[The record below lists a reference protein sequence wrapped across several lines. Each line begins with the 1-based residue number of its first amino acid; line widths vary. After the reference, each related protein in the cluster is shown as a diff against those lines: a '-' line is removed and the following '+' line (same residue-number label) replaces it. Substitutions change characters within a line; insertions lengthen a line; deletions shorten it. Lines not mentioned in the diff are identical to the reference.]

1 MNYPE
6 LCTVFTCDDQSIT
19 SITSPG
25 VILKRSTSN
34 PKEKELLEV
43 LQRHG
48 INVSN
53 ICIVGGYV
61 LELDGIRRA
70 RDIDFIMHSKERAK
84 LSFDKQTTQLTKNID
99 MLGERR
105 WHPSI
110 DNDLIIQDNNFHQV
124 ISNGLKVC
132 KTQLVI
138 DKKQAV
144 RRPKD
149 IQDLRLY
156 DLFTKYEALAKSVRY
171 PTHSFTGCLWASVL
185 DDWSKILEEIGAV
198 SYYII
203 DPTNNFRTILKQIYL
218 LDDADISK
226 VIDKKLPALKPF
238 STSICF
244 FKLLLHE
251 PNYRTKRLTGKPI
264 STEIEKVKSTIRHKY
279 QGKVVGYVHDIII
292 HIADNTEQSQ
302 KLDVLLNAQPNSR
315 RTFVS
320 LPYLLTCN
328 MSSGP
333 FNRSDMLVR
342 FNAIQSYVVS
352 NTHSFDMYKNM
363 QRARQNIS
371 LNQEAD
377 YVEKFKRLIDS
388 IIENGF
394 DPKYPIKCSKDYK
407 LVDGSHR
414 LALAYYLNLKYVPV
428 QITMNKSII
437 PYDYDWFVKKG
448 FNREELIAL
457 CTLLVDMFA
466 YLVAFYGS
474 DPRSIIK

>member
-19 SITSPG
+19 SITIPG
-25 VILKRSTSN
+25 VILKRPLTN
-34 PKEKELLEV
+34 KNLENELIKV
-43 LQRHG
+43 LQSHG

-61 LELDGIRRA
+61 FDLEGIRRSP
-70 RDIDFIMHSKERAK
+70 DIDFIMHSKERER
-84 LSFDKQTTQLTKNID
+84 LSFHKKETPLSKVVDFK
-99 MLGERR
+99 GEKR

-124 ISNGLKVC
+124 LSNGLKVC

-138 DKKQAV
+138 EFKQAV
-144 RRPKD
+144 QRHHDK
-149 IQDLRLY
+149 QDLRLY
-156 DLFTKYEALAKSVRY
+156 DLFTEYKALAKSVRY
-171 PTHSFTGCLWASVL
+171 PTHSFTGCLWASVIE
-185 DDWSKILEEIGAV
+185 DWSKILEEIGAV

-203 DPTNNFRTILKQIYL
+203 DPTNNFPTILKQIYL
-218 LDDADISK
+218 LDDADIKK

-315 RTFVS
+315 RIFVS

-328 MSSGP
+328 MSSGL
-333 FNRSDMLVR
+333 FNQTS
-342 FNAIQSYVVS
+342 
-352 NTHSFDMYKNM
+352 SF
-363 QRARQNIS
+363 
-371 LNQEAD
+371 
-377 YVEKFKRLIDS
+377 
-388 IIENGF
+388 
-394 DPKYPIKCSKDYK
+394 
-407 LVDGSHR
+407 
-414 LALAYYLNLKYVPV
+414 
-428 QITMNKSII
+428 
-437 PYDYDWFVKKG
+437 
-448 FNREELIAL
+448 
-457 CTLLVDMFA
+457 
-466 YLVAFYGS
+466 
-474 DPRSIIK
+474 